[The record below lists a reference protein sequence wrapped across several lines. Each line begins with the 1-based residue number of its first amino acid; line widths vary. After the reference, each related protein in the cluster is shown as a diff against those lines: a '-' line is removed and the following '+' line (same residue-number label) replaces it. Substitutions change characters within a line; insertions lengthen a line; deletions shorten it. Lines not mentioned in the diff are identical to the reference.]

1 MSLPLKDIGNIKV
14 SERTHSLLK
23 ARAFVKQVEVSTLA
37 RELLDK
43 WAVDE
48 LHVFSMAE
56 AIHESKGFGAINS
69 DEGR

>member
-43 WAVDE
+43 WAVD
-48 LHVFSMAE
+48 
-56 AIHESKGFGAINS
+56 
-69 DEGR
+69 